1 MLGLFDKHTIA
12 VAIKPV
18 TLGHG
23 MCRFDPR
30 PGRPNSVG
38 PNKRPLNNVCPT
50 IIRLP
55 DRDVALG
62 LRGGR
67 RIVSVVAHLCRQIVE
82 HGASGLE
89 AISAPRLHVEEQEPF
104 DVTRSLQPELVRELQ
119 ALGHEVRLANGVGG
133 TANVCERLKGGTL
146 RGASNVRA
154 VGVS

>member
-1 MLGLFDKHTIA
+1 
-12 VAIKPV
+12 
-18 TLGHG
+18 

-38 PNKRPLNNVCPT
+38 PSKRPLNNVCPT

-67 RIVSVVAHLCRQIVE
+67 RIVSVAAHLCRQIVE

-89 AISAPRLHVEEQEPF
+89 AMKAPRLHVEEQEPTEVSRGL
-104 DVTRSLQPELVRELQ
+104 DRSILRELE
-119 ALGHEVRLANGVGG
+119 ALGHEVRVANEVAGP
-133 TANVCERLKGGTL
+133 ANVCERLKDKAL
-146 RGASNVRA
+146 RGASNVWA